1 MIFMKKM
8 KDEQVKINIV
18 IGKDFLSEVDSYSE
32 RIGINR
38 SEFIREAVGT
48 YIAFKNQE
56 DKLSEREQKIEN
68 AIEFF
73 KKMGD
78 KNKDW
83 DGVSE
88 INKWRRKF

>member
-1 MIFMKKM
+1 M
-8 KDEQVKINIV
+8 
-18 IGKDFLSEVDSYSE
+18 
-32 RIGINR
+32 
-38 SEFIREAVGT
+38 
-48 YIAFKNQE
+48 NQE

-88 INKWRRKF
+88 INKCRRKF